1 MLLVVIDV
9 MGNHNH
15 RACYEFV
22 LFLRIFMKIGSNDE
36 FCWYDVLVQV
46 LYGFKCLF
54 MSINV
59 WTNIGNKIWAL
70 EIKNWDFGVKM
81 EFFPRATCHSSPW

>member
-1 MLLVVIDV
+1 MLLVIDA

-22 LFLRIFMKIGSNDE
+22 LFLRIFMKIGSNGE
-36 FCWYDVLVQV
+36 FCWYDGLVQV
-46 LYGFKCLF
+46 LYGFECLF

-59 WTNIGNKIWAL
+59 WENIGNIFGHCGSKICDGSKL
-70 EIKNWDFGVKM
+70 VLF
-81 EFFPRATCHSSPW
+81 